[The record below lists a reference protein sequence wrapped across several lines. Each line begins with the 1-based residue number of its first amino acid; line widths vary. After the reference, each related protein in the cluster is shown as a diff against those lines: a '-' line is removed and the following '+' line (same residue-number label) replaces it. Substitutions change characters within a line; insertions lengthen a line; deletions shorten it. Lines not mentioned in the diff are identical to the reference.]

1 MKRILWIAMLTSLA
15 LAACSPAAPA
25 SPAASNQINI
35 LATTSLVADAVRQVG
50 GDHIHLSI
58 LLPAGADPHSY
69 EPAPRDVA
77 AIADAAVVFANGAG
91 LETWLAPIIENAGA
105 AAQVVEVSEGIQL
118 LDLTAEE
125 LAERAA
131 EEGSSADG
139 GQADAEG
146 NPHVWTDPNNVIIW
160 VANIEKALSAADPA
174 HAADY
179 QTNAAR
185 YTAVLKDLDAW
196 VRSQVEQIPAERRVI
211 VTDHSIFG
219 YFADE
224 YGFTQVGAVIPGY
237 STLSSPSAQEM
248 ATIEDAI
255 RRYTVPAVFVGNSV
269 NDSLSRRV
277 AEDTGIQ
284 LVPIYTETLSESDGP
299 AATYV
304 DFIRYDV
311 NAFVHAL
318 K

>member
-1 MKRILWIAMLTSLA
+1 MKRIFYIVILASLV
-15 LAACSPAAPA
+15 LAACTPAAPTT
-25 SPAASNQINI
+25 PAAAGQINI

-50 GDHIHLSI
+50 GDYIHLSI
-58 LLPAGADPHSY
+58 LLPTGADPHSY
-69 EPAPRDVA
+69 EPAPQDVA

-91 LETWLAPIIENAGA
+91 LESWLAPIIENAGA
-105 AAQVVEVSEGIQL
+105 AAQVVEVSDGIQL

-125 LAERAA
+125 QAEHAA
-131 EEGSSADG
+131 EEGTAAGS

-146 NPHVWTDPNNVIIW
+146 NPHVWTDPNNVILW
-160 VANIEKALSAADPA
+160 VANIEKALSAADPT

-179 QTNAAR
+179 QANAAR
-185 YTAVLKDLDAW
+185 YTAELKDLDAW

-211 VTDHSIFG
+211 VTDHRIFG

-224 YGFTQVGAVIPGY
+224 YGFTQIGAVIPGY

-248 ATIEDAI
+248 ASIEDAI
-255 RRYTVPAVFVGNSV
+255 RKYNVPAVFVGNSV
-269 NDSLSRRV
+269 NDSLSQRV

-284 LVPIYTETLSESDGP
+284 LVPIYTETLSASDGP

-311 NAFVHAL
+311 DAFVKAL
-318 K
+318 R